1 MFDDWRH
8 KKKCVLKTLDDWND
22 WSAYSDLYFARKEGY
37 YLGRGSLLN
46 QFKRWFLKAYTN
58 KEFGLSGG
66 DYEGLADWLTEN
78 GYPTKVNDIKNAKR
92 NDIKLLPAPPVDLQS
107 VKALYK
113 LLISKYPTLLKQL
126 NSH

>member
-1 MFDDWRH
+1 M
-8 KKKCVLKTLDDWND
+8 LDDWND
-22 WSAYSDLYFARKEGY
+22 WSDYSDLHFFRKEGH

-58 KEFGLSGG
+58 KAFGLSGE
-66 DYEGLADWLTEN
+66 DYAGLADWLTEN
-78 GYPTKVNDIKNAKR
+78 GYPTKVNDIKNAER
-92 NDIKLLPAPPVDLQS
+92 SDTKLLPAPPVYLQS